1 MIHSSFLG
9 PAQLHG
15 SRSSYMDQAG
25 PGLKNKKNQ
34 NIKKIYLKYYNK
46 KITTPYM
53 LCDRKYH
60 T

>member
-1 MIHSSFLG
+1 
-9 PAQLHG
+9 
-15 SRSSYMDQAG
+15 MDQAG
-25 PGLKNKKNQ
+25 PGSKNKKNQ